1 MNPGGE
7 HGVLTP
13 WIVGGTSNPQLD
25 NGIQNGGY
33 IPRTGS
39 YQFSGNTY
47 RPGMGRGTLTQTIA
61 IVVGTDT
68 IMMTEIDTG
77 NLSVTVLF
85 WTRCLFQVDPETMP
99 QARNDATAVALYFLD
114 ALNNTLATVTTPEQA
129 SVFIYAL
136 YSNSYSIP
144 VGTRSIQYQMKFIG
158 YQGSDVDSYIDDNSM
173 IID

>member
-1 MNPGGE
+1 VNPGGE

-25 NGIQNGGY
+25 NGTQNAGFF
-33 IPRTGS
+33 PRTGS
-39 YQFSGNTY
+39 FQFCGNTY
-47 RPGMGRGTLTQTIA
+47 RPGMGRGTLTQTVA
-61 IVVGTDT
+61 IVGGTEA
-68 IMMTEIDTG
+68 IMTTPIDAG

-85 WTRCLFQVDPETMP
+85 WTRCLAHVDPETMP
-99 QARNDATAVALYFLD
+99 QARDDATAVALYFLD
-114 ALNNTLATVTTPEQA
+114 ALNNTLANVTTPEQA
-129 SVFIYAL
+129 ARGTYAS

-158 YQGSDVDSYIDDNSM
+158 YYGSDVDSYIDDNSM

>member
-1 MNPGGE
+1 VNPGGE

-25 NGIQNGGY
+25 SGTQNAGY

-39 YQFSGNTY
+39 FQFNGNTY

-68 IMMTEIDTG
+68 IMMTQIDTG

-85 WTRCLFQVDPETMP
+85 WTRSLL

-114 ALNNTLATVTTPEQA
+114 ALNNTLANVTTPEQA
-129 SVFIYAL
+129 HILIYTS

-158 YQGSDVDSYIDDNSM
+158 YEGSDVDSYIDDNSM

>member
-25 NGIQNGGY
+25 DGTQNEGF

-39 YQFSGNTY
+39 FQFSGNTY

-68 IMMTEIDTG
+68 IMMTQIDTG

-85 WTRCLFQVDPETMP
+85 WTRCLP

-114 ALNNTLATVTTPEQA
+114 ALNNTLTNVTTPEQA
-129 SVFIYAL
+129 PGFIYAS